1 MTRLRKMMLEE
12 LERRNYSE
20 GTTRRYLRFV
30 ERFAQ
35 HFGKSPDK
43 LGPDH
48 LRSYRAHL
56 FKQRRLS
63 PGSVE
68 HRISA
73 LRFFFVHTLG
83 RRGFYQF
90 LPFPKVRRKHLTVE
104 ASSQTLAAR
113 ARTTRL
119 HCSDEIGK
127 HVRCA
132 HLQKLCRPR
141 RHSGVHRG
149 YAESFGADVLTRML
163 ENAVWKNPQSS
174 SANLHGVA
182 AKCFKQRWVN

>member
-1 MTRLRKMMLEE
+1 MMLEE

-73 LRFFFVHTLG
+73 LRFFFVHTPPAL
-83 RRGFYQF
+83 
-90 LPFPKVRRKHLTVE
+90 
-104 ASSQTLAAR
+104 
-113 ARTTRL
+113 
-119 HCSDEIGK
+119 
-127 HVRCA
+127 
-132 HLQKLCRPR
+132 
-141 RHSGVHRG
+141 
-149 YAESFGADVLTRML
+149 
-163 ENAVWKNPQSS
+163 S
-174 SANLHGVA
+174 SASFFRFPRFAGIICCSKPVPDPS
-182 AKCFKQRWVN
+182 